1 MFIVRVKLACLCGLD
16 FMVEDLFFFI
26 VILFQNLLICEYVH
40 TINTTKN

>member
-16 FMVEDLFFFI
+16 FMMEDFI
-26 VILFQNLLICEYVH
+26 VILFQNLLICGYVH